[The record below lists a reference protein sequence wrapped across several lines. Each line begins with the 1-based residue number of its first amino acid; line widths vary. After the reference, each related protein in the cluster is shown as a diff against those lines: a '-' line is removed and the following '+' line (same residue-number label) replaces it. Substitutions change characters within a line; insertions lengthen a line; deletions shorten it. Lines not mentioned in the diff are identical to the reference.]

1 MLADK
6 SGLRPKGHSRKSQMA
21 QSSYTNDSLAEYNK
35 KIGERLKARRMTP
48 EKRAEQ
54 LRNKIEQ
61 SKHNINNGSRSR

>member
-1 MLADK
+1 
-6 SGLRPKGHSRKSQMA
+6 MA

-35 KIGERLKARRMTP
+35 KIGEKLKARRMTP

-61 SKHNINNGSRSR
+61 SK